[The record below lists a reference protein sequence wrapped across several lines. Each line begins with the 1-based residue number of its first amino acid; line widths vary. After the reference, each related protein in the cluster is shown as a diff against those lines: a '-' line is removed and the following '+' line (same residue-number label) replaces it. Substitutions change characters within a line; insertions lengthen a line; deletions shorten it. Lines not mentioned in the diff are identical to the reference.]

1 MQAHEFPGV
10 GESKNMTEPTA
21 IRAPRILIV
30 DDHPLVRD
38 GLKTRLQ
45 AEAGWTV
52 CGEADDVASA
62 LKLLDDAQPD
72 VAVVDLSLRSGNGID
87 LIKRIISRNRGV
99 RIVVSSMHDEHI
111 YAERAINAGAMGYV
125 HKQQA
130 SKLIVDAI
138 REVLAGRLY
147 ASEAVRERLLARV
160 IRRAGN
166 AKANPVEQLTDREL
180 QVFER
185 IGRGK
190 SIREISTELKVS
202 PKTVETYRD
211 RIRKKLQLESAN
223 RLVHYAVK
231 WVTEHNSQ

>member
-1 MQAHEFPGV
+1 MPDATP
-10 GESKNMTEPTA
+10 KLT
-21 IRAPRILIV
+21 PRILIV

-38 GLKTRLQ
+38 GLRTRLDS
-45 AEAGWTV
+45 EPGWSV

-62 LKLLDDAQPD
+62 LRLLEETQPD
-72 VAVVDLSLRSGNGID
+72 VAVVDLSLKSGNGID
-87 LIKRIISRNRGV
+87 LIKRIVSRNRGV

-125 HKQQA
+125 HKHEA
-130 SKLIVDAI
+130 ADLIVDAI

-147 ASEAVRERLLARV
+147 ASEVVRERLLERV

-166 AKANPVEQLTDREL
+166 ARANPVEQLTDREL

-185 IGRGK
+185 IGRGR
-190 SIREISTELKVS
+190 SVREISDELKVS
-202 PKTVETYRD
+202 PKTIETYRD
-211 RIRKKLQLESAN
+211 RIRKKLQLESAS

>member
-1 MQAHEFPGV
+1 MAEAAVAATG
-10 GESKNMTEPTA
+10 A
-21 IRAPRILIV
+21 RIIIV
-30 DDHPLVRD
+30 DDHPLIRD
-38 GLKTRLQ
+38 GLKSRLQ
-45 AEAGWTV
+45 SEPGWTV

-62 LKLLDDAQPD
+62 LRLIDDSKPD
-72 VAVVDLSLRSGNGID
+72 VAVVDLSLKSGNGID
-87 LIKRIISRNRGV
+87 LIKRIVSRNRGV
-99 RIVVSSMHDEHI
+99 RIVVSSMHDEQI

-125 HKQQA
+125 HKQNSAVQ
-130 SKLIVDAI
+130 IVDAI

-147 ASEAVRERLLARV
+147 ASEVVRERLLSRV
-160 IRRAGN
+160 IRRAGS

-190 SIREISTELKVS
+190 SVREISEELKVS